1 MSIGWA
7 NITIAFLGLEP
18 TDTENKREN
27 PLARPQSAE
36 ESSHGPLLGTI
47 LLKSLDKSSQAR
59 SSERVCYDSLLRFGA
74 HNSGLSI
81 KRTVKN
87 GPRGCYGF
95 NPGFMPRGMTFR
107 GDRYYLRRH
116 IPSDIQPIVG
126 RSEVW
131 RSLKTDSLQT
141 ALRRFPLAA
150 AALES
155 QFERI
160 RHDAGLS
167 VDPTLLRPCEDDL
180 ASAASDCEV
189 RTDGAGASEA
199 LSLADGYSRYM
210 ADPTHRWSASTRQAY
225 ETTRRFA
232 VGVLGEE
239 VVLATLARSHCRDY
253 LEVLRHM
260 PRNAAKR
267 FPKLRLR
274 EASNLAKEQCN
285 IELISA
291 ANANAHLANFSSFL
305 NWAVNEELLA
315 RNPMRGLRLPD
326 EVSKREKRH
335 PFSAKQLETI
345 FNAPLYR
352 GCLDGGRGYAKPG
365 SERPRNARFWVPL
378 IALHT
383 GMRLNEICQLDTS
396 DIREIEGIRCIVVS
410 EKSRDGA
417 NDKALKTVASE
428 RLIPVHPTLIHC
440 GLLAFIWESERAGRT
455 KLFEEIDPGPRGRR
469 AVAFSKWFTQFTRS
483 CGAYQP
489 RTSFHS
495 FRHNFRDEMRVA
507 RIGQDIAMVLGGWTS
522 GRSPSA
528 VSENYGN
535 GHPLEVLD
543 EAVRSLKFNQVC
555 LRHLFAG
562 LG

>member
-1 MSIGWA
+1 
-7 NITIAFLGLEP
+7 
-18 TDTENKREN
+18 
-27 PLARPQSAE
+27 
-36 ESSHGPLLGTI
+36 
-47 LLKSLDKSSQAR
+47 
-59 SSERVCYDSLLRFGA
+59 
-74 HNSGLSI
+74 
-81 KRTVKN
+81 
-87 GPRGCYGF
+87 
-95 NPGFMPRGMTFR
+95 MTLR

-131 RSLKTDSLQT
+131 RSLKTDSLQI
-141 ALRRFPLAA
+141 ALRRFPLAS

-180 ASAASDCEV
+180 ACAISDGEARAVESGGSEV
-189 RTDGAGASEA
+189 
-199 LSLADGYSRYM
+199 LSLADAYSRYM
-210 ADPTHRWSASTRQAY
+210 DDPTHRWSGSTRQAY

-239 VVLATLARSHCRDY
+239 IALVTLARSHCRDY

-267 FPKLRLR
+267 FPKLTLR
-274 EASNLAKEQCN
+274 EASDHARERGD
-285 IELISA
+285 IELVSA

-326 EVSKREKRH
+326 EVSKRDKRH
-335 PFSAKQLETI
+335 PFSAKQLQTI

-352 GCLDGGRGYAKPG
+352 GCLDGERGYAKPG

-378 IALHT
+378 IALYT
-383 GMRLNEICQLDTS
+383 GMRLNEICQLDTA
-396 DIREIEGIRCIVVS
+396 DIREIEGVYCIVVS
-410 EKSRDGA
+410 AESQDRFSGKS
-417 NDKALKTVASE
+417 LKTVASE
-428 RLIPVHPTLIHC
+428 RLVPVHPMLIKC
-440 GLLAFIWESERAGRT
+440 GLLSFVSERKTGSRA
-455 KLFEEIDPGPRGRR
+455 KLFHEIDPGSRGKR
-469 AVAFSKWFTQFTRS
+469 AISFSKWFTQFSRA

-495 FRHNFRDEMRVA
+495 FRHNFRDELRAA
-507 RIGQDIAMVLGGWTS
+507 RIDHDIAMVLGGWSIGGNS
-522 GRSPSA
+522 GA
-528 VSENYGN
+528 ASENYGS
-535 GHPLEVLD
+535 GYPLNALHDAIDRLAFANVDL
-543 EAVRSLKFNQVC
+543 AHLIVSNRSKLPQV
-555 LRHLFAG
+555 
-562 LG
+562 